1 MRKLFIPLLLCS
13 ALEANE
19 KNGFFI
25 EAGFETGL
33 LEGTQTQEKNY
44 TTTQTTTKTTT
55 NNYNYL
61 PLNSILQ
68 RATNLF
74 KDADISKLSFSSLSP
89 VRASLDL
96 SGHLTIENFL
106 PYNLNNVKLSFTD
119 AQGNVI
125 DLGVIETL
133 PKQSKIVLSYQQFN
147 ETKQV
152 FDNIMEEQ
160 KKYYEK
166 EAERRK
172 NKTTSSVSETN
183 REPSFTFPT
192 FEVLSTPHSDPNTQ
206 RVFEALSK
214 INTNLVMKYS
224 DTNNFESAKDK
235 TEKFTAKTAEEFTNL
250 MLNMIAVLDSQ
261 SWGDAILNAPF
272 EFTDNKQSGECTNKG
287 DSNDNCVYPQKNGLV
302 KSNVDKKY
310 VLDKQSIV
318 NNFRGKTDLD
328 VSLLNGAGVDGLGSN
343 TTPTNNDDGKNYGQ
357 LAVVA
362 SALNPQKL
370 FGTDYKTINLADLR
384 AILHEF
390 SHTKGYTHNGN
401 MTYQRVPVVGSNGQ
415 QEKKDDGALKDSD
428 GLPYNVCSLYGGQGQ
443 PSFPSNYPN
452 SIYHNC
458 ADVPAGFL
466 GVTAAVWQQLINQN
480 ALPINFANLNSQTN
494 YNLNATLNTQD
505 MANSVIGTIQKTLT
519 ATSTTTTTSYHH
531 SKSLQRFRS
540 PLLGINVKIGYQN
553 YFNDF
558 IGLAYYG
565 IIKYNYAKAA
575 NQKVQQLSYGG
586 GIDLLLDFIT
596 TYSNKNSPTG
606 IQTRRN
612 FSSSFGIFGGL
623 RGLYNS
629 YYALNKVKGSGNLDA
644 ATGLNYRYKHSKY
657 SVGISIPLIQR
668 KASVISSGSDYTN
681 SFVFNEGASHFK
693 VFFNYGWVF

>member
-1 MRKLFIPLLLCS
+1 MRKLFIPLLLFS

-33 LEGTQTQEKNY
+33 LEGTQTQEKRH
-44 TTTQTTTKTTT
+44 TTTKNTYAT
-55 NNYNYL
+55 YNYL
-61 PLNSILQ
+61 PTDAVLK
-68 RATNLF
+68 RAANLF
-74 KDADISKLSFSSLSP
+74 TDAKSISQLNFSSLSP
-89 VRASLDL
+89 VKVLYI
-96 SGHLTIENFL
+96 GGKLTIENFL
-106 PYNLNNVKLSFTD
+106 PYNLSNVKLSFTD

-125 DLGVIETL
+125 DLGVIETI
-133 PKQSKIVLSYQQFN
+133 PKHSKIVLPG
-147 ETKQV
+147 EA
-152 FDNIMEEQ
+152 FDSL
-160 KKYYEK
+160 K
-166 EAERRK
+166 EAFDKIGPYTFFLPKFEA
-172 NKTTSSVSETN
+172 TSTSVS
-183 REPSFTFPT
+183 
-192 FEVLSTPHSDPNTQ
+192 DANTQ
-206 RVFEALSK
+206 RVFETLNK
-214 INTNLVMKYS
+214 IKTNLIMKYS
-224 DTNNFESAKDK
+224 NENPNNFNTCPYNNNGNTKNDCWQP
-235 TEKFTAKTAEEFTNL
+235 FTPQTAEEFTNL

-272 EFTDNKQSGECTNKG
+272 DFTNSPTDCDNDPSKCVNPGINGRVDSKVDQQYVLNKQG
-287 DSNDNCVYPQKNGLV
+287 
-302 KSNVDKKY
+302 
-310 VLDKQSIV
+310 IV
-318 NNFRGKTDLD
+318 NNFRKKIEID
-328 VSLLNGAGVDGLGSN
+328 
-343 TTPTNNDDGKNYGQ
+343 
-357 LAVVA
+357 AVVLKNSGVVGLA
-362 SALNPQKL
+362 NGYGNDGEYGTLGVEAYALDPKKL
-370 FGTDYKTINLADLR
+370 FGNNLKTINLQDLR
-384 AILHEF
+384 TILHEF
-390 SHTKGYTHNGN
+390 SHTKGYGHNGN
-401 MTYQRVPVVGSNGQ
+401 MTYQRVPTGQNENG
-415 QEKKDDGALKDSD
+415 KPKDSD

-443 PSFPSNYPN
+443 SAFPSNYPN

-480 ALPINFANLNSQTN
+480 ALPINFANLGSQTN
-494 YNLNATLNTQD
+494 YNLNASLNTQD
-505 MANSVIGTIQKTLT
+505 LANSMLSTIQKTFV
-519 ATSTTTTTSYHH
+519 TSSVTNHYFS
-531 SKSLQRFRS
+531 SASQSFRS
-540 PLLGINVKIGYQN
+540 PILGVNAKIGYQN

-586 GIDLLLDFIT
+586 GIDLLVDFIT
-596 TYSNKNSPTG
+596 TYSNKNSPID

-629 YYALNKVKGSGNLDA
+629 YYALNKVKGSGNLDV

-668 KASVISSGSDYTN
+668 KASIVSSNGDYTN

>member
-1 MRKLFIPLLLCS
+1 MKKLFIPLLLFS

-33 LEGTQTQEKNY
+33 LEGTQTQEKRH
-44 TTTQTTTKTTT
+44 TTTKNTYAT
-55 NNYNYL
+55 YNYL
-61 PLNSILQ
+61 PTDTILK
-68 RATNLF
+68 RAANLF
-74 KDADISKLSFSSLSP
+74 TDAKSISQLNFSSLSP
-89 VRASLDL
+89 VKVLYI
-96 SGHLTIENFL
+96 GGKLTIENFL

-125 DLGVIETL
+125 DLGVIETI
-133 PKQSKIVLSYQQFN
+133 PKHSKIVLPG
-147 ETKQV
+147 EA
-152 FDNIMEEQ
+152 FDSL
-160 KKYYEK
+160 K
-166 EAERRK
+166 EAFDKIGPYTFFFPKFEA
-172 NKTTSSVSETN
+172 TSTSVS
-183 REPSFTFPT
+183 
-192 FEVLSTPHSDPNTQ
+192 DANTQ
-206 RVFEALSK
+206 RVFETLNK
-214 INTNLVMKYS
+214 IKTNLIMKYS
-224 DTNNFESAKDK
+224 NENPNNFNTCPYNNNGNTKNDCWQP
-235 TEKFTAKTAEEFTNL
+235 FTPQTAEEFTNL

-272 EFTDNKQSGECTNKG
+272 EFTNSSTDCDNDPSKCVNPGVNGRVDTKVDQQYILNKQG
-287 DSNDNCVYPQKNGLV
+287 
-302 KSNVDKKY
+302 
-310 VLDKQSIV
+310 II
-318 NNFRGKTDLD
+318 NNFRKKIEID
-328 VSLLNGAGVDGLGSN
+328 
-343 TTPTNNDDGKNYGQ
+343 
-357 LAVVA
+357 AVVLKNSGVVGLA
-362 SALNPQKL
+362 NGYGNDGEYGTLGVEAYALEPQKL
-370 FGTDYKTINLADLR
+370 FGNNLKTIKLEDLR
-384 AILHEF
+384 TILHEF

-401 MTYQRVPVVGSNGQ
+401 MTYQRVPTGQ
-415 QEKKDDGALKDSD
+415 NESGKPKDSD
-428 GLPYNVCSLYGGQGQ
+428 GLPYNVCSLYGGSNQ
-443 PSFPSNYPN
+443 PAFPSNYPN

-480 ALPINFANLNSQTN
+480 ALPINYANLGSQTN
-494 YNLNATLNTQD
+494 YNLNASLNTQD
-505 MANSVIGTIQKTLT
+505 LANSMLSTIQKTFV
-519 ATSTTTTTSYHH
+519 TSSVTNHYS
-531 SKSLQRFRS
+531 SSASQSFRS
-540 PLLGINVKIGYQN
+540 PILGVNAKIGYQN

-565 IIKYNYAKAA
+565 IVKYNYSKAL
-575 NQKVQQLSYGG
+575 NQKFQQLSYGG

-606 IQTRRN
+606 IQTKKN

-629 YYALNKVKGSGNLDA
+629 YYVLNKVKGSGNLDV

-668 KASVISSGSDYTN
+668 KASVVSSGSDYTN

>member
-1 MRKLFIPLLLCS
+1 MRKLFIPLLLFS

-33 LEGTQTQEKNY
+33 LEGTQTQEKRH
-44 TTTQTTTKTTT
+44 TTTKNTYAT
-55 NNYNYL
+55 YNYL
-61 PLNSILQ
+61 PTDTILK
-68 RATNLF
+68 RAANLF
-74 KDADISKLSFSSLSP
+74 TDAKSISQLNFSSLSP
-89 VRASLDL
+89 VKVLYI
-96 SGHLTIENFL
+96 GGKLTIENFL
-106 PYNLNNVKLSFTD
+106 PYNLSNVKLSFTD

-125 DLGVIETL
+125 DLGVIETI
-133 PKQSKIVLSYQQFN
+133 PKHSKIVLPG
-147 ETKQV
+147 EA
-152 FDNIMEEQ
+152 FDSL
-160 KKYYEK
+160 K
-166 EAERRK
+166 EAFDKIDPYTFFFPKFEA
-172 NKTTSSVSETN
+172 TSTSI
-183 REPSFTFPT
+183 
-192 FEVLSTPHSDPNTQ
+192 SDANTQ
-206 RVFEALSK
+206 RVFETLNK
-214 INTNLVMKYS
+214 IKTNLIMKYS
-224 DTNNFESAKDK
+224 NENPNNFNTCPYNNNGNTKNDCWQP
-235 TEKFTAKTAEEFTNL
+235 FTPQTAEEFTNL

-272 EFTDNKQSGECTNKG
+272 DFTNSSTDCDNDPSKCVNPGINGRVDSKVDQQYVLNKQG
-287 DSNDNCVYPQKNGLV
+287 
-302 KSNVDKKY
+302 
-310 VLDKQSIV
+310 IV
-318 NNFRGKTDLD
+318 NNFRKKIEID
-328 VSLLNGAGVDGLGSN
+328 
-343 TTPTNNDDGKNYGQ
+343 
-357 LAVVA
+357 AVVLKNSGVVGLA
-362 SALNPQKL
+362 NGYGNDGEYGTLGVEAYALDPKKL
-370 FGTDYKTINLADLR
+370 FGNNLKTINLEDLR
-384 AILHEF
+384 TILHEF
-390 SHTKGYTHNGN
+390 SHTKGYGHNGN
-401 MTYQRVPVVGSNGQ
+401 MTYQRVPTGQNENG
-415 QEKKDDGALKDSD
+415 KPKDSD

-443 PSFPSNYPN
+443 SAFPSNYPN

-480 ALPINFANLNSQTN
+480 ALPINFANLGSQTN
-494 YNLNATLNTQD
+494 YNLNASLNTQD
-505 MANSVIGTIQKTLT
+505 LANSMLSTIQKTFVASSVT
-519 ATSTTTTTSYHH
+519 NHYFSSASQS
-531 SKSLQRFRS
+531 FRS
-540 PLLGINVKIGYQN
+540 PILGVNAKIGYQN

-586 GIDLLLDFIT
+586 GIDLLVDFIT
-596 TYSNKNSPTG
+596 TYSNKNSPID

-629 YYALNKVKGSGNLDA
+629 YYALNKVKGSGNLDV

-668 KASVISSGSDYTN
+668 KASIVSSDGDYTN

>member
-1 MRKLFIPLLLCS
+1 MRKLFIPLLLFS

-33 LEGTQTQEKNY
+33 LEGVQTQEKRH
-44 TTTQTTTKTTT
+44 TTTKNTYAT
-55 NNYNYL
+55 YNYL
-61 PLNSILQ
+61 PTDAVLK
-68 RATNLF
+68 RAANLF
-74 KDADISKLSFSSLSP
+74 TNAEAISKLKFSSLSP
-89 VRASLDL
+89 VRVLYYN
-96 SGHLTIENFL
+96 GQLTIENFL

-125 DLGVIETL
+125 DLGVIETIPKHSKMVLPGEAFDSLKEAFDKIGPYTFFL
-133 PKQSKIVLSYQQFN
+133 PKF
-147 ETKQV
+147 
-152 FDNIMEEQ
+152 
-160 KKYYEK
+160 
-166 EAERRK
+166 EA
-172 NKTTSSVSETN
+172 TSTSVS
-183 REPSFTFPT
+183 
-192 FEVLSTPHSDPNTQ
+192 DANTQ
-206 RVFEALSK
+206 RVFETLNK
-214 INTNLVMKYS
+214 IKTNLIMKYS
-224 DTNNFESAKDK
+224 SENPSNFNTCPYNNNGNAKNDCWQP
-235 TEKFTAKTAEEFTNL
+235 FTPQTAEEFTNL

-272 EFTDNKQSGECTNKG
+272 EFTNSPTDCDNDPSKCVNPGTNGRVNPQNESYVLNKQG
-287 DSNDNCVYPQKNGLV
+287 
-302 KSNVDKKY
+302 
-310 VLDKQSIV
+310 IV
-318 NNFRGKTDLD
+318 NNFRKKIEID
-328 VSLLNGAGVDGLGSN
+328 
-343 TTPTNNDDGKNYGQ
+343 
-357 LAVVA
+357 AVVLKNSGVVGLA
-362 SALNPQKL
+362 NGYGNDGEYGTLGVEAYALDPKKL
-370 FGTDYKTINLADLR
+370 FSDNLKTINLEDLR
-384 AILHEF
+384 TILHEF

-401 MTYQRVPVVGSNGQ
+401 MTYQRVPTGQNENG
-415 QEKKDDGALKDSD
+415 KPKDSD

-480 ALPINFANLNSQTN
+480 ALPINFANLGSQTN
-494 YNLNATLNTQD
+494 YNLNASLNTQD
-505 MANSVIGTIQKTLT
+505 LANSMLSTIQKTFV
-519 ATSTTTTTSYHH
+519 TSSVTNHYS
-531 SKSLQRFRS
+531 SSASQSFRS
-540 PLLGINVKIGYQN
+540 PILGVNAKIGYQN

-565 IIKYNYAKAA
+565 IIKYNYAKASSE
-575 NQKVQQLSYGG
+575 KVQQLSYGG

-596 TYSNKNSPTG
+596 TYSNKNNPTD

-668 KASVISSGSDYTN
+668 KASIVSSGDGYTN
-681 SFVFNEGASHFK
+681 SLVFNEGASHFK

>member
-1 MRKLFIPLLLCS
+1 MRKLFIPLLLFS

-33 LEGTQTQEKNY
+33 LEGTQTQEKRH
-44 TTTQTTTKTTT
+44 TTTKNTYAT
-55 NNYNYL
+55 YNYL
-61 PLNSILQ
+61 PTDTILK
-68 RATNLF
+68 RAANLF
-74 KDADISKLSFSSLSP
+74 TNAEAISKLKFSSLSP
-89 VRASLDL
+89 VRVLYMYN
-96 SGHLTIENFL
+96 GQLTIENFL

-125 DLGVIETL
+125 DLGVIETI
-133 PKQSKIVLSYQQFN
+133 PKHSKIVLPR
-147 ETKQV
+147 EA
-152 FDNIMEEQ
+152 FDSLKVDPYTLFLPKI
-160 KKYYEK
+160 
-166 EAERRK
+166 EA
-172 NKTTSSVSETN
+172 TSTSI
-183 REPSFTFPT
+183 
-192 FEVLSTPHSDPNTQ
+192 SDANTQ
-206 RVFEALSK
+206 RVFETLNK
-214 INTNLVMKYS
+214 IKTNLVVNYRNENK
-224 DTNNFESAKDK
+224 FEGHQNHWEA
-235 TEKFTAKTAEEFTNL
+235 FTPQTAEEFTNL

-272 EFTDNKQSGECTNKG
+272 EFTNKGGGGECDTSKE
-287 DSNDNCVYPQKNGLV
+287 NDCVNPGTNGLV
-302 KSNVDKKY
+302 NSQNQQY
-310 VLDKQSIV
+310 VLNKQDIV
-318 NNFRGKTDLD
+318 NKFRNKADLD
-328 VSLLNGAGVDGLGSN
+328 VVILKNSGVVGLANGYGNDGEYGTLGVEA
-343 TTPTNNDDGKNYGQ
+343 Y
-357 LAVVA
+357 
-362 SALNPQKL
+362 ALEPQKL
-370 FGTDYKTINLADLR
+370 FGNDLKTINLEDLR
-384 AILHEF
+384 TILHEF

-401 MTYQRVPVVGSNGQ
+401 MTYQRVPTGQNENG
-415 QEKKDDGALKDSD
+415 KPKDSD

-443 PSFPSNYPN
+443 SAFPSNYPN

-480 ALPINFANLNSQTN
+480 ALPINYANLGSQTN
-494 YNLNATLNTQD
+494 YNLNASLNTQD
-505 MANSVIGTIQKTLT
+505 LANSMLSTIQKTFV
-519 ATSTTTTTSYHH
+519 TSSVTNHYFS
-531 SKSLQRFRS
+531 SASQSFRS
-540 PLLGINVKIGYQN
+540 PILGVNAKIGYQN

-565 IIKYNYAKAA
+565 IVKYNYSKAL
-575 NQKVQQLSYGG
+575 NQKFQQLSYGG

-596 TYSNKNSPTG
+596 TYSNKNSPIG
-606 IQTRRN
+606 VQRN

-629 YYALNKVKGSGNLDA
+629 YYVLNKVKGSGNLDV

-668 KASVISSGSDYTN
+668 KASVVSSGSDYTN

>member
-1 MRKLFIPLLLCS
+1 MRKLFIPLLLFS

-33 LEGTQTQEKNY
+33 LEGTQTQEKRH
-44 TTTQTTTKTTT
+44 TTTKNTYAT
-55 NNYNYL
+55 YNYL
-61 PLNSILQ
+61 PTDTILK

-74 KDADISKLSFSSLSP
+74 TDPKSISQLNFSSLSP
-89 VRASLDL
+89 VKVLYI
-96 SGHLTIENFL
+96 GGKLTIENFL
-106 PYNLNNVKLSFTD
+106 PYNLSNVKLSFTD

-125 DLGVIETL
+125 DLGVIETI
-133 PKQSKIVLSYQQFN
+133 PKHSKIVLPG
-147 ETKQV
+147 EA
-152 FDNIMEEQ
+152 FDSL
-160 KKYYEK
+160 K
-166 EAERRK
+166 EAFDK
-172 NKTTSSVSETN
+172 IG
-183 REPSFTFPT
+183 PYTFFFPK
-192 FEVLSTPHSDPNTQ
+192 FEATSTPVSDANTQ
-206 RVFEALSK
+206 RVFETLNK
-214 INTNLVMKYS
+214 IKTNLIMKYS
-224 DTNNFESAKDK
+224 NENPSNFNTCPYNNNGNTKNDCWQP
-235 TEKFTAKTAEEFTNL
+235 FTPQTAEEFTNL

-272 EFTDNKQSGECTNKG
+272 DFTNSSTDCDNDLSKCVNPGINGRVDSKVDQQYVLNKQG
-287 DSNDNCVYPQKNGLV
+287 
-302 KSNVDKKY
+302 
-310 VLDKQSIV
+310 IV
-318 NNFRGKTDLD
+318 NNFRKKIEID
-328 VSLLNGAGVDGLGSN
+328 
-343 TTPTNNDDGKNYGQ
+343 
-357 LAVVA
+357 AVVLKNSGVVGLA
-362 SALNPQKL
+362 NGYGNDGEYGTLGVEAYALDPTKL
-370 FGTDYKTINLADLR
+370 FGNNLKTINLQDLR
-384 AILHEF
+384 TILHEF

-401 MTYQRVPVVGSNGQ
+401 MTYQRVPTGQNENG
-415 QEKKDDGALKDSD
+415 KPKDSD

-443 PSFPSNYPN
+443 SAFPSNYPN

-480 ALPINFANLNSQTN
+480 ALPINFANLGSQTN
-494 YNLNATLNTQD
+494 YNLNASLNTQD
-505 MANSVIGTIQKTLT
+505 LANSMLSTIQKTFV
-519 ATSTTTTTSYHH
+519 TSSVTNHYFS
-531 SKSLQRFRS
+531 SASQSFRS
-540 PLLGINVKIGYQN
+540 PILGVNAKIGYQN

-586 GIDLLLDFIT
+586 GIDLLVDFIT
-596 TYSNKNSPTG
+596 TYSNKNNPID

-629 YYALNKVKGSGNLDA
+629 YYALNKVKGSGNLDV

-668 KASVISSGSDYTN
+668 KASIVSSNGDYTN

>member
-1 MRKLFIPLLLCS
+1 MRKLFIPLLLFS

-33 LEGTQTQEKNY
+33 LEGVQTQEKRH
-44 TTTQTTTKTTT
+44 TTTKNTYAT
-55 NNYNYL
+55 YNYL
-61 PLNSILQ
+61 PTDTILK
-68 RATNLF
+68 RAANLF
-74 KDADISKLSFSSLSP
+74 TDAKSISQLNFSSLSP
-89 VRASLDL
+89 VKVLYI
-96 SGHLTIENFL
+96 GGKLTIENFL

-125 DLGVIETL
+125 DLGVIETI
-133 PKQSKIVLSYQQFN
+133 PKHSKIVLPG
-147 ETKQV
+147 EA
-152 FDNIMEEQ
+152 FDSL
-160 KKYYEK
+160 K
-166 EAERRK
+166 EAFDKISPYTFFFPKFEA
-172 NKTTSSVSETN
+172 TSTSVS
-183 REPSFTFPT
+183 
-192 FEVLSTPHSDPNTQ
+192 DANTQ
-206 RVFEALSK
+206 RVFETLNK
-214 INTNLVMKYS
+214 IKTNLIMKYS
-224 DTNNFESAKDK
+224 NENPSNFNTCPYNNNGNTKNDCWQN
-235 TEKFTAKTAEEFTNL
+235 FTPQTAEEFTNL

-272 EFTDNKQSGECTNKG
+272 EFTNSSTDCDNDSSKCVNPGVNGRVDSKVDQQYVLNKQG
-287 DSNDNCVYPQKNGLV
+287 
-302 KSNVDKKY
+302 
-310 VLDKQSIV
+310 IV
-318 NNFRGKTDLD
+318 NNFRKKIEID
-328 VSLLNGAGVDGLGSN
+328 
-343 TTPTNNDDGKNYGQ
+343 
-357 LAVVA
+357 AVVLKNSGVVGLA
-362 SALNPQKL
+362 NGYGNDGEYGTLGVEAYALEPQKL
-370 FGTDYKTINLADLR
+370 FGDNLKTINLEDLR
-384 AILHEF
+384 TILHEF
-390 SHTKGYTHNGN
+390 SHTKGYGHNGN
-401 MTYQRVPVVGSNGQ
+401 MTYQRVPVTKDGQVEKDNNG
-415 QEKKDDGALKDSD
+415 KPKDSD
-428 GLPYNVCSLYGGQGQ
+428 GLPYNVCSLYGGSNQ
-443 PSFPSNYPN
+443 PAFPSNYPN

-480 ALPINFANLNSQTN
+480 ALPINYANLGSQTN
-494 YNLNATLNTQD
+494 YNLNASLNTQD
-505 MANSVIGTIQKTLT
+505 LANSMLSTIQKTFV
-519 ATSTTTTTSYHH
+519 TSSVTNHYS
-531 SKSLQRFRS
+531 SSASQSFRS
-540 PLLGINVKIGYQN
+540 SILGVNAKIGYQN

-565 IIKYNYAKAA
+565 IIKYNYAKAV

-606 IQTRRN
+606 VQTRKN

-629 YYALNKVKGSGNLDA
+629 YYVLNKVKGSGNLDV

-681 SFVFNEGASHFK
+681 SFIFNEGASHFK

>member
-1 MRKLFIPLLLCS
+1 MRKLFIPLLLFS

-33 LEGTQTQEKNY
+33 LEGAQTQEKRH
-44 TTTQTTTKTTT
+44 TTTKNTYAT
-55 NNYNYL
+55 YNYL
-61 PLNSILQ
+61 PTDTILK
-68 RATNLF
+68 RAANLF
-74 KDADISKLSFSSLSP
+74 TSAEAISKLKFSSLSP
-89 VRASLDL
+89 VKVLYI
-96 SGHLTIENFL
+96 GGKLTIENFL

-119 AQGNVI
+119 AQGNMI
-125 DLGVIETL
+125 DLGVIETI
-133 PKQSKIVLSYQQFN
+133 PKHSKIVLPG
-147 ETKQV
+147 EA
-152 FDNIMEEQ
+152 FDSL
-160 KKYYEK
+160 K
-166 EAERRK
+166 EAFDKIDPYTFFLPKFEA
-172 NKTTSSVSETN
+172 TSTSVS
-183 REPSFTFPT
+183 
-192 FEVLSTPHSDPNTQ
+192 DANTQ
-206 RVFEALSK
+206 RVFETLNK
-214 INTNLVMKYS
+214 IKTNLIMKYS
-224 DTNNFESAKDK
+224 NENPSNFNTCPYNNNGNTKNDCWQP
-235 TEKFTAKTAEEFTNL
+235 FTPQTAEEFTNL

-272 EFTDNKQSGECTNKG
+272 EFTNSPTDCDNDPSKCVNPGINGRVDSKVDQQYVLNKQG
-287 DSNDNCVYPQKNGLV
+287 
-302 KSNVDKKY
+302 
-310 VLDKQSIV
+310 IV
-318 NNFRGKTDLD
+318 NNFRKKIEID
-328 VSLLNGAGVDGLGSN
+328 
-343 TTPTNNDDGKNYGQ
+343 
-357 LAVVA
+357 AVVLKNSGVVGLA
-362 SALNPQKL
+362 NGYGNDGEYGTLGVEAYALDPKKL
-370 FGTDYKTINLADLR
+370 FGNNLKTINLEDLR
-384 AILHEF
+384 TILHEF
-390 SHTKGYTHNGN
+390 SHTKGYGHNGN
-401 MTYQRVPVVGSNGQ
+401 MTYQRVPTGQNENG
-415 QEKKDDGALKDSD
+415 KPKDSD

-443 PSFPSNYPN
+443 SAFPSNYPN

-480 ALPINFANLNSQTN
+480 ALPINFANLGSQTN
-494 YNLNATLNTQD
+494 YNLNASLNTQD
-505 MANSVIGTIQKTLT
+505 LANSMLSTIQKTFV
-519 ATSTTTTTSYHH
+519 TSSVTNHYFS
-531 SKSLQRFRS
+531 SASQNFRS
-540 PLLGINVKIGYQN
+540 PILGVNAKIGYQN

-586 GIDLLLDFIT
+586 GIDLLVDFIT
-596 TYSNKNSPTG
+596 TYSNKNSPID

-629 YYALNKVKGSGNLDA
+629 YYALNKVKGSGNLDV

-668 KASVISSGSDYTN
+668 KASIVSSNGDYTN